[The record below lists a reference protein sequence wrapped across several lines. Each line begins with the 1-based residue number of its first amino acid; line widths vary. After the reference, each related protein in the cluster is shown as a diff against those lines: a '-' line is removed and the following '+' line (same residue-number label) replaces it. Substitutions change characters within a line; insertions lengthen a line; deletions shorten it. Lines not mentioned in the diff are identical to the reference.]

1 MPGFADCFWS
11 GDYAGGLGVLFGK
24 LQQGVIENQQV
35 LTIARMRAEAE
46 EQYGKRL
53 GDIVPTTDRMTG
65 GFARD
70 DGASLRK
77 AYEGVRGEMQEASK
91 NHKKIASNISE
102 LVVVPF
108 SRWCDAHEARVQ
120 NSQDDLQSRIKTYD
134 KQSDTVQKLRSQYF
148 NKCRQVED
156 LEEENK
162 LAFQSPE
169 KMESSSPKTLPTP
182 TIKLPE
188 REDHEAIEP
197 LEIGDESYTPDQVK
211 KILAHMLNNI
221 NLRETKV
228 PILGVYQNVSVGSDI
243 VEYIQKHM
251 GAKNV
256 SYAERI
262 GQDLVEHGFL
272 RLIGSVGRTFANSS
286 KMNYQWRPKVFQM
299 TGVPDKKKALDRV
312 SSINSTTESIESPI
326 GAMGEML
333 SGWNPLSN
341 AHPNETPAERLWR
354 ESMEA
359 DERYKAGVRKLDL
372 LRCSLEEAMVDHMK
386 FMERC
391 ELDRLKA
398 IKAVILDF
406 SGAMSNVIPSL
417 QSTVDNMMLYQET
430 VQPAGDLRYLL
441 ENYRTG
447 AFAPRVQVYDNY
459 YNTVD
464 EQTFGVDLEARAR
477 ADRKR
482 VPIIVTTVLTFLDNH
497 YPDLEGDEARRGIW
511 LVDVPL
517 AATHHLRN
525 TINTGKAIPREVLER
540 YEIPIV
546 ASVLKLYLLELPD
559 SLVSSQ
565 VYEIIKTIY
574 STADSSSSPEAR
586 ISILQNTLGQLRLAN
601 IATLDAITTHFTRL
615 IELTSAEEPFISSL
629 AQNLAPCILR
639 PRTENSLTMHERHNY
654 RLIRD
659 LFAHKE
665 AIFGE
670 LKRASSHAHNSA
682 AANTTA
688 AATAGGSS
696 TPRMRAISTDESNRR
711 VNVEARNRAIASK
724 SRATS
729 PAPPSNGRAHRRDRS
744 AGPAETRFPIH
755 TTSPP
760 PTSSAT
766 AETQRRGA
774 TRASLGVPDG
784 AGSSPMVEKQNNHAV
799 EHNNYIP
806 ESAVPAVG
814 NEAQEPPSSQLPNGH
829 GAGEQSHGGEGN
841 VPEKRDSR
849 SRFPARRT
857 GTAGSLTNRSS
868 AGLGTGAKTSL
879 EGERPVGVQLSDKPY
894 DD

>member
-1 MPGFADCFWS
+1 MPGFADSFWS
-11 GDYAGGLGVLFGK
+11 GDYAGGLGVLFAK
-24 LQQGVIENQQV
+24 LQQGVVENEQV

-46 EQYGKRL
+46 EQYGNKL

-91 NHKKIASNISE
+91 NHRKIASNISE

-108 SRWCDAHEARVQ
+108 GRWCDAHAARVQ
-120 NSQDDLQSRIKTYD
+120 NSQDDLQARIKAYD
-134 KQSDTVQKLRSQYF
+134 KQSDSVQKLRSQYF

-169 KMESSSPKTLPTP
+169 KSDTFSPKGLPTP

-188 REDHEAIEP
+188 KDELDEPEP
-197 LEIGDESYTPDQVK
+197 LEIGDETYEQEQVK
-211 KILAHMLNNI
+211 KILTHMLSNI
-221 NLRETKV
+221 RLRETKV
-228 PILGVYQNVSVGSDI
+228 PILGVYQNVSIGSDI

-251 GAKNV
+251 GATSV

-262 GQDLVEHGFL
+262 GQDLVGHGFL
-272 RLIGSVGRTFANSS
+272 RLIGSMGNTFANSS
-286 KMNYQWRPKVFQM
+286 KMNYQWRTKVFQM
-299 TGVPDKKKALDRV
+299 TGIPEKKKALDRV
-312 SSINSTTESIESPI
+312 SSINSTTDSIDSPI
-326 GAMGEML
+326 GTVGEML

-341 AHPNETPAERLWR
+341 AHPNETPAERLRR
-354 ESMEA
+354 ESSET

-372 LRCSLEEAMVDHMK
+372 LRCSLEEAMIDHMK

-406 SGAMSNVIPSL
+406 SGAISNVIPSL

-430 VQPAGDLRYLL
+430 VQPLGDLRYLL

-447 AFAPRVQVYDNY
+447 AFVPKVQVYDNY

-482 VPIIVTTVLTFLDNH
+482 VPIIITTVLTFLDNH

-525 TINTGKAIPREVLER
+525 SINTGKAVPREILER

-546 ASVLKLYLLELPD
+546 ASALKLYLLELPD

-565 VYEIIKTIY
+565 VYEIVKTIY
-574 STADSSSSPEAR
+574 STPDSSTSPEAR
-586 ISILQNTLGQLRLAN
+586 ISVLQNTLGQLRLAN

-615 IELTSAEEPFISSL
+615 IELTSAEEPFIAAL

-639 PRTENSLTMHERHNY
+639 PRTDNSLTMHERHNY
-654 RLIRD
+654 RLMRD
-659 LFAHKE
+659 LFSHKE

-670 LKRASSHAHNSA
+670 LKRASSHAHN
-682 AANTTA
+682 AAN
-688 AATAGGSS
+688 AGNSS
-696 TPRMRAISTDESNRR
+696 APRLRAISTDESNRR
-711 VNVEARNRAIASK
+711 VNVEARNRAIASR
-724 SRATS
+724 SRAAS
-729 PAPPSNGRAHRRDRS
+729 PAPPTNGRSHRRDRS

-755 TTSPP
+755 PTGNSPP
-760 PTSSAT
+760 ASSSSA
-766 AETQRRGA
+766 ETPRRGA
-774 TRASLGVPDG
+774 VRASLEVPDKI
-784 AGSSPMVEKQNNHAV
+784 GSPAAEKQNPLAAEQNNH
-799 EHNNYIP
+799 IP
-806 ESAVPAVG
+806 ESAIP
-814 NEAQEPPSSQLPNGH
+814 EPQDQIHQNGSMDPQSH
-829 GAGEQSHGGEGN
+829 VADDGAGRPGSLNRG
-841 VPEKRDSR
+841 
-849 SRFPARRT
+849 SRFSARGTGTAT
-857 GTAGSLTNRSS
+857 GTAGNFNRSS
-868 AGLGTGAKTSL
+868 AGTGAFGGRTSL
-879 EGERPVGVQLSDKPY
+879 ESERPVGVQLSDAPM